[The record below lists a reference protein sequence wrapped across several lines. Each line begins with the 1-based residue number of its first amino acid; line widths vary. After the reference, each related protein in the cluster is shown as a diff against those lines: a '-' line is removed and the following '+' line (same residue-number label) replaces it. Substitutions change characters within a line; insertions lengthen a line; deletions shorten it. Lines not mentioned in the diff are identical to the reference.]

1 MRTNLNM
8 PLPRVL
14 RSSPLMDL
22 GLLAAVGVAAGA
34 FWEGPGVV
42 VALLAGSITIP
53 RLARTQQKQIRR
65 CKTLRRLIL
74 QRRVIPKAHTN
85 AHLAEELKTPI
96 NAIISFSAL
105 LMDDRHDPRKPAQ
118 GEYAQAIHAASRQL
132 KMQLDAMLELE
143 RIQDGSLILQERDA
157 DPVELAHVALRLC
170 QPEARAAG
178 VLVSF
183 ANGRDSVEIQGDIP
197 RLQQILTNLIQ
208 TAIAAAPMPSTV
220 RVSFIDA
227 PQDGLSFQVE
237 TGTQKVFPA
246 NISTRHAAALAELH
260 GGTLVLAPGLARV
273 TLPAARV
280 KRG

>member
-74 QRRVIPKAHTN
+74 QRRSMPRAHTN

-118 GEYAQAIHAASRQL
+118 GEYFQAIHAASRQL

-170 QPEARAAG
+170 Q
-178 VLVSF
+178 VSF
-183 ANGRDSVEIQGDIP
+183 AAGRDSVEIQGDIP

-246 NISTRHAAALAELH
+246 NISMKHAAALAELH
-260 GGTLVLAPGLARV
+260 GGTLDLAPGLARV